1 MRVSDQQIASRLT
14 DIAETAA
21 VGRSLE
27 EYGKT
32 HSAEKRR
39 NLAKEGKAL
48 SDGSYPIGDAEDLKN
63 AATLAA
69 SGHGN
74 VSAAKALIRKRAKE
88 LGVKL
93 ENLPGFGKE
102 KSETAQMVTC
112 PMCHGS
118 GKVSKKA
125 AEAEKEEN
133 D

>member
-1 MRVSDQQIASRLT
+1 MRVSDQRIQARLT
-14 DIAETAA
+14 DVAETAA

-27 EYGKT
+27 EWAKT
-32 HSAEKRR
+32 YSAESRREMAKR
-39 NLAKEGKAL
+39 GHAL
-48 SDGSYPIGDAEDLKN
+48 SDGSYPIADAEDLKN

-74 VSAAKALIRKRAKE
+74 VSAAKALIRRRAKE

-102 KSETAQMVTC
+102 KSETAQLVEC
-112 PMCHGS
+112 PMCHGT
-118 GKVSKKA
+118 GKVPKKT
-125 AEAEKEEN
+125 AEKEDN